1 MRRWLFLY
9 IWLVLSAFGG
19 WHWSDEWGWED
30 GGRCRY
36 PSVYVVEIEGEGL
49 SWMERRRFLEGLRRA
64 ARREGFGLSY
74 DAGVLMR
81 VKIKGLDRVT
91 RRLKRKS
98 SERWRVKAR
107 VKAAFFLIRADSG
120 FHLYDGE
127 IDYRFDHE
135 LYGPESR
142 REAEE
147 TARRKTVYSL
157 GERVGKDVGKWL
169 RR

>member
-19 WHWSDEWGWED
+19 WQWSDEWGWED

-49 SWMERRRFLEGLRRA
+49 SWMEKRRFLEGLRRA

-91 RRLKRKS
+91 QRLKRKG

-135 LYGPESR
+135 LFGPESR

-147 TARRKTVYSL
+147 IARRKTVYSL
-157 GERVGKDVGKWL
+157 GEKVGKRVGEWL